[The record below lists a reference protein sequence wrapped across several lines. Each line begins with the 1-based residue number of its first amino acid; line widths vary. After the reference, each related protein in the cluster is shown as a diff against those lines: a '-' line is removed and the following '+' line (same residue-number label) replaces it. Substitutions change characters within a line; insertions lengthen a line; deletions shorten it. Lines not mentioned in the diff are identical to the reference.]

1 MAPANKES
9 DHLTRR
15 QRTRRRPR
23 SGGGAPPRA
32 KYPFPLNVILNV
44 KVFYVFFIVLMIG
57 GLAAGA
63 LASGGSSGSKRQPIT
78 PVANESVTPEPTRLA
93 GVKTYPAEPALTIDP
108 SKKYTAI
115 IQTDFGEIQ
124 VQLLPDQAPRAVNS
138 FVFLAKDGFYN
149 GLSFFRVIPNFIV
162 QAGDPT
168 CDAAGQ
174 FPCTGAGGPGYI
186 LPLEGSN
193 QARDAG
199 VVAMAAI
206 GGSTSNISGSQF
218 YILEVP
224 ATAQDDLGSVF
235 GKVTGGMNILAS
247 LPARDPCFGQPTR
260 NATCQPN
267 PPPGPR
273 IISIRIQEG

>member
-1 MAPANKES
+1 MAPADKES

-15 QRTRRRPR
+15 QRTRRRPG
-23 SGGGAPPRA
+23 SGGGTPPRT
-32 KYPFPLNVILNV
+32 KYPFPLNIILNV

-63 LASGGSSGSKRQPIT
+63 LAGSSGSSNKRQPVT

-93 GVKTYPAEPALTIDP
+93 GVRTYPAEPALAIDP
-108 SKKYTAI
+108 SKRYTAI
-115 IQTDFGEIQ
+115 IQTDFGEVQ
-124 VQLLPDQAPRAVNS
+124 LQLLPDQAPRAVNS
-138 FVFLAKDGFYN
+138 LVFLARDGFYD
-149 GLSFFRVIPNFIV
+149 GLSFFRVIPNFIA

-168 CDAAGQ
+168 CDAGGQ

-186 LPLEGSN
+186 LPLEGSD

-199 VVAMAAI
+199 IVAMAAI
-206 GGSTSNISGSQF
+206 GGSSSNISGSQF
-218 YILEVP
+218 YILQVP
-224 ATAQDDLGSVF
+224 TTAQDDVGSVF
-235 GKVTGGMNILAS
+235 ARVTSGMNVVAS

-260 NATCQPN
+260 NSTCQPN

-273 IISIRIQEG
+273 IVSIRIQES